1 MSFIYYTMH
10 ATDTMVEMFSTAFNM
25 EKGAL
30 GLFFEMN
37 ILTGVGVTFYTAY
50 LLFALEEPYF
60 AAE

>member
-1 MSFIYYTMH
+1 MH